1 MHTERI
7 QKYLDGK
14 MSEEE
19 LKKFREDLIKDPEL
33 LQELDLHRSLGEI
46 INSRDEIRFR
56 RKLDE
61 AYKTY
66 KIISSEENEVNSGS
80 LKFVSMKK
88 LALALPVIAALVVI
102 LYFSEKKKFS
112 NDTIFKNY
120 LKSYNKE
127 LTSRDQQENAEE
139 GSLLVKA
146 VDMYLQTQYSESSEM
161 IKMYLRDHPGNVD
174 AHFYNGLCNIYLND
188 FRDAISSFEF
198 ILQQPYSYYQEYA
211 RWYLALCYIKTNN
224 NDTARTVLKEIIEA
238 NDTFSDEAKEIFKKL
253 R

>member
-1 MHTERI
+1 MHTDRI

-14 MSEEE
+14 MSEDE

-66 KIISSEENEVNSGS
+66 KIISSEDDVRKPRILKFIS
-80 LKFVSMKK
+80 LKR
-88 LALALPVIAALVVI
+88 LALVIPVIAGLAII
-102 LYFSEKKKFS
+102 LYFSEKKKYS
-112 NDTIFKNY
+112 NEAIFENY

-127 LTSRDQQENAEE
+127 LSSRDLNENAEE
-139 GSLLVKA
+139 NSFLVKG
-146 VDMYLQTQYSESSEM
+146 VDLYLRSQYSEASEM
-161 IKMYLRDHPGNVD
+161 IKIYLKDHPDNVD
-174 AHFYNGLCNIYLND
+174 AHFYYGLCNMYLND
-188 FRDAISSFEF
+188 FRDAISSFEL
-198 ILQQPYSYYQEYA
+198 ILQKPYSYYQEYA
-211 RWYLALCYIKTNN
+211 RWYLALCYIKTNK
-224 NDTARTVLKEIIEA
+224 NDTARVLLKEIVGS
-238 NDTFSDEAKEIFKKL
+238 NDTFSAQAKEVFKKL